1 MFWAARNRLNTDI
14 AWRVLIGVQLAQKS
28 PSRPKYA
35 KVIIHATRYCI
46 KFMDRDNFIG
56 SLKPVIDGLVDC
68 KVIPEDNTSV
78 VWLGNM
84 DQKRVGKKTEQRLE
98 IRVEEKE

>member
-1 MFWAARNRLNTDI
+1 MSSWN
-14 AWRVLIGVQLAQKS
+14 
-28 PSRPKYA
+28 
-35 KVIIHATRYCI
+35 ATRYAI
-46 KFMDRDNFIG
+46 KLMDRDNFIG

-84 DQKRVGKKTEQRLE
+84 DQKRVGKKAEQRLE
-98 IRVEEKE
+98 IMVEEKE